1 LLLEDKSGKK
11 GINALPIL
19 PHRNQ
24 TKTSN
29 HLPEVRGTAHRW
41 KMRWYQYNSQ
51 GILVESWKP
60 KKEKK
65 MTINDFAKLVCS
77 IEGLKVQLSIAQV
90 LEVLKIVN
98 KLLGGMLYR
107 CIRNMEGK

>member
-1 LLLEDKSGKK
+1 
-11 GINALPIL
+11 
-19 PHRNQ
+19 
-24 TKTSN
+24 
-29 HLPEVRGTAHRW
+29 
-41 KMRWYQYNSQ
+41 
-51 GILVESWKP
+51 
-60 KKEKK
+60 